1 MQQLKMDNKTDTTKV
16 GPSVEHLIRT
26 NVEMEYLRRDFSKHE
41 ELDDVRF
48 KSITTKL
55 DKLNRFQLLVT
66 GGGIVALAILQIFLK
81 FYT

>member
-1 MQQLKMDNKTDTTKV
+1 MFLRRTVLGHVLGAEIINF
-16 GPSVEHLIRT
+16 RT

>member
-1 MQQLKMDNKTDTTKV
+1 MDNKKDTTKAE
-16 GPSVEHLIRT
+16 PSVEHLIRT

-41 ELDDVRF
+41 DHDDVRF

-66 GGGIVALAILQIFLK
+66 GGGIAGLAILQIILK